1 MTPMQLESLF
11 LCTEGK
17 LIWRDGTITSRHF
30 PSSCFH
36 TDTEFLESSGH
47 LLIARDTDIMKIE
60 PLALSYWEFTLSG
73 VIYLKSTGFPCI
85 CIQIIFFSGSY
96 G

>member
-1 MTPMQLESLF
+1 MGPSRLAISHLLVFIQI
-11 LCTEGK
+11 
-17 LIWRDGTITSRHF
+17 LI
-30 PSSCFH
+30 
-36 TDTEFLESSGH
+36 TEFLESSGH

-60 PLALSYWEFTLSG
+60 PLALSNWEFTLSG

>member
-1 MTPMQLESLF
+1 MGPSRLAISHLLVFIQI
-11 LCTEGK
+11 
-17 LIWRDGTITSRHF
+17 LI
-30 PSSCFH
+30 
-36 TDTEFLESSGH
+36 TEFLESSGH
-47 LLIARDTDIMKIE
+47 LLIARDTDIIKIE

-85 CIQIIFFSGSY
+85 CIQIIFFSSSY

>member
-1 MTPMQLESLF
+1 MGPSRLAISHLLVFIQI
-11 LCTEGK
+11 
-17 LIWRDGTITSRHF
+17 LI
-30 PSSCFH
+30 
-36 TDTEFLESSGH
+36 TEFLESSGH